1 MRNDANKRG
10 QNASA
15 GGSTASSCIL
25 MVAPVP
31 VRPWISI
38 EFYSRLIVVPQV
50 FFPKVVKGAD
60 ALLGVGAGVL

>member
-1 MRNDANKRG
+1 
-10 QNASA
+10 
-15 GGSTASSCIL
+15 